1 MNEPVPDGDSGFA
14 SGCGTSLPQDK
25 MDGFAGS
32 LGERLR
38 AAWGGGRDETGR
50 HGRDGASLA
59 PGGGA
64 GDRGR
69 APAAGLGAVD
79 GSAGLRAAPAR
90 AGAGAGGDAE
100 LSAQRH
106 PLCGGRG
113 GKLGGREREREKEGG
128 RGCQREIWSAS
139 NHLLRELRLHL
150 PPLFFPRRG
159 LALSRSYLLGL
170 GWLVLFNAILV
181 LLRVQRSDAGRPEPG
196 ETASFPGRP
205 LSPARPGGTA
215 LLGAR
220 RGGSSP
226 CPELGVLRCAQTRNI
241 YR

>member
-69 APAAGLGAVD
+69 APAAGPGAVD

-90 AGAGAGGDAE
+90 AGAGGDAE

-113 GKLGGREREREKEGG
+113 GKLGGRERERERRREGG
-128 RGCQREIWSAS
+128 DASAKSGQLQTICCESSGCTC
-139 NHLLRELRLHL
+139 LLCSFLAVGLR
-150 PPLFFPRRG
+150 FPGVTYLG
-159 LALSRSYLLGL
+159 LAG
-170 GWLVLFNAILV
+170 
-181 LLRVQRSDAGRPEPG
+181 
-196 ETASFPGRP
+196 SFCLMPF
-205 LSPARPGGTA
+205 
-215 LLGAR
+215 
-220 RGGSSP
+220 
-226 CPELGVLRCAQTRNI
+226 
-241 YR
+241 